1 MKKFPLLLIVFSV
14 SMTAIAQSE
23 KYEAAMKSRV
33 DRLDSL
39 RSAAEWLEAANAFER
54 IAEAEK
60 NQWLPY
66 YYASLGQVM
75 TGFMSGTPGAQFGA
89 DKTDP
94 VADKAEQLLLKAE
107 AISKENSEIFV
118 LKKMIASLRML
129 ADPMNRWQ
137 TYGPQAA
144 EFLQQAKKLNPDN
157 PRVYYLE
164 GQDKFY
170 TPEEFGGSK
179 TEAKALFEESMK
191 KYEAFKPESP
201 LHPQWGLSQVKYFY
215 SQYK

>member
-1 MKKFPLLLIVFSV
+1 
-14 SMTAIAQSE
+14 
-23 KYEAAMKSRV
+23 
-33 DRLDSL
+33 
-39 RSAAEWLEAANAFER
+39 
-54 IAEAEK
+54 
-60 NQWLPY
+60 
-66 YYASLGQVM
+66 
-75 TGFMSGTPGAQFGA
+75 
-89 DKTDP
+89 
-94 VADKAEQLLLKAE
+94 LKAE
-107 AISKENSEIFV
+107 ALSKENSEIFV

-179 TEAKALFEESMK
+179 TEAKTLFEESMK
-191 KYEAFKPESP
+191 KYETFKPESP
-201 LHPQWGLSQVKYFY
+201 IHPQWGLTQVKYFY

>member
-1 MKKFPLLLIVFSV
+1 MKTLSLLFLFLSV
-14 SMTAIAQSE
+14 SIAAICQSE
-23 KYEAAMKSRV
+23 RYESAMKAHV

-39 RSAAEWLEAANAFER
+39 KSAAEWLDAANAFER

-75 TGFMSGTPGAQFGA
+75 TGFMSGTPGTPFGA

-94 VADKAEQLLLKAE
+94 IADKAEQLVLKAE

-137 TYGPQAA
+137 TFGPQAA

-215 SQYK
+215 AQFK